1 MYKDLEQQFLHIEI
15 KWPKAVDKDNIYH
28 PHFVKLAN
36 MMKDKI
42 DYMLLKDCPDEITV
56 YSMLIGSYKVMV
68 YALDLVYTHVYICL

>member
-1 MYKDLEQQFLHIEI
+1 M
-15 KWPKAVDKDNIYH
+15 DKDDIYH

-56 YSMLIGSYKVMV
+56 YSMLIGSK
-68 YALDLVYTHVYICL
+68 LVNMLYILRDSKYITF